1 MSDLTMNNTRGYLA
15 EFLVARALGLN
26 DVRRI
31 EWEAYDLEFDGITIE
46 VKSTA
51 PLQAWPQA
59 GYSRQVFSGLR
70 TGPRGART
78 LNAAVYVFCAQ
89 TALKHSDYEPL
100 DLSQWEVHVL
110 SRRAL
115 EDAAVDSIG
124 LTAVRALSGGATPWS
139 EIRRAVVD
147 AAQ

>member
-1 MSDLTMNNTRGYLA
+1 MAITPPDQRDPLTGDEPFIGLDARVLDFWRFAMSDLTMNNTRGYLA

-59 GYSRQVFSGLR
+59 GYS
-70 TGPRGART
+70 
-78 LNAAVYVFCAQ
+78 
-89 TALKHSDYEPL
+89 
-100 DLSQWEVHVL
+100 
-110 SRRAL
+110 
-115 EDAAVDSIG
+115 
-124 LTAVRALSGGATPWS
+124 
-139 EIRRAVVD
+139 
-147 AAQ
+147 